1 MKTDVIIIGA
11 GHAGCEAAWACAKLG
26 LQTTVYTINLD
37 MVGQMSCNPAVGG
50 LAKGHMVRELDA
62 FGGLMPQ
69 VADRTGI
76 QFKMLNRSR
85 GPAVQAPRCQSDKVA
100 YRNVM
105 REMLE
110 AHPNIMIRQGIV
122 TKLLVEHGRVNGV
135 KLIDGD
141 VMYAP
146 LVVITTGTFLGGK
159 IFIGETTYQAGRCN
173 ELAAMELSSSIL
185 DLGFELGRMK
195 TGTPARLHVKSID
208 FSKFEEAPGDDDP
221 VFFSFKTKGYALP
234 QASCYLGYTNETTH
248 QIISDNLHRSPLFSG
263 EIQGVGP
270 RYCPSL
276 EDKVVKFPDRNRHQI
291 FLEPES
297 YSTQEIYVNG
307 MSTSMPIDVQK
318 LMYRSVP
325 GLEQAEILRP
335 GYSVEY
341 DHIDSTECKPT
352 LETKRVQ
359 GLYMAGQIN
368 GTSGYEEAAAQ
379 GFIAGVN
386 AGLAHLQKEPL
397 ILTRDTSYI
406 GVLIDDLVTRG
417 SKEPYRMFTSRAE
430 HRLLLDVHTADQRLA
445 PLAHQTGLIDDAT
458 FAAVQEKY
466 NILERDQTRLGAYK
480 VTPTKERRERFEAA
494 GIPLKQQTTA
504 KELLRRPNVKLKQV
518 LELLDDET
526 LLVETDHIELLENKI
541 RYAPYVAKEHEELE
555 KLESLKNSRIPAE
568 FDYAKVPGLRKEL
581 FEKLTQIRPETL
593 DQASRISGM
602 NASTLAIL
610 HVFIQRFVKE
620 QKQRKSA

>member
-62 FGGLMPQ
+62 FGGIMP
-69 VADRTGI
+69 VVTDKTGI

-85 GPAVQAPRCQSDKVA
+85 GPAVQAPRAQSDKVA

-105 REMLE
+105 RETLE

-122 TKLLVEHGRVNGV
+122 TRLLVEAGRVRGV
-135 KLIDGD
+135 KLKDGD
-141 VMYAP
+141 VMEAP

-159 IFIGETTYQAGRCN
+159 IFIGEETYQAGRCN
-173 ELAAMELSSSIL
+173 ELAALELSSSIL
-185 DLGFELGRMK
+185 DLGFSLGRMK
-195 TGTPARLHVKSID
+195 TGTPARLHSKSVD
-208 FSKFEEAPGDDDP
+208 FSKFEEQPGDDEP
-221 VFFSFKTKGYALP
+221 VFFSFKTKGYSLP
-234 QASCYLGYTNETTH
+234 QASCYLGYTNDTTH
-248 QIISDNLHRSPLFSG
+248 QIIRDNLHRSPLFSG

-276 EDKVVKFPDRNRHQI
+276 EDKVVKFPDRDRHQI
-291 FLEPES
+291 FIEPES
-297 YSTQEIYVNG
+297 YHTQEVYVNG

-318 LMYRSVP
+318 KMYRSVP
-325 GLEQAEILRP
+325 GMEQCEILRP

-379 GFIAGVN
+379 GFVAGVN
-386 AGLAHLQKEPL
+386 AALAHLQKEPL

-430 HRLLLDVHTADQRLA
+430 HRLILDVHTADQRLA
-445 PLAHQTGLIDDAT
+445 PLAHRYGLIDDAT
-458 FAAVQEKY
+458 FAAVQQKY
-466 NILERDQTRLGAYK
+466 ETLERDIRRLSSYQ
-480 VTPTKERRERFEAA
+480 VTPTKERREAFDAA
-494 GIPLKQQTTA
+494 GIPLRVETTA
-504 KELLRRPNVKLKQV
+504 AELLRRPKVNLQQV
-518 LELLDDET
+518 LECLQDPELV
-526 LLVETDHIELLENKI
+526 VETEHIELLENKI
-541 RYAPYVAKEHEELE
+541 RYAPYVAKEHEELT
-555 KLESLKNSRIPAE
+555 KLESLKNSRIPRE
-568 FDYAKVPGLRKEL
+568 FNYDKVPGLRKEL

-610 HVFIQRFVKE
+610 HIFIQRFIKD
-620 QKQRKSA
+620 QGQRKSA